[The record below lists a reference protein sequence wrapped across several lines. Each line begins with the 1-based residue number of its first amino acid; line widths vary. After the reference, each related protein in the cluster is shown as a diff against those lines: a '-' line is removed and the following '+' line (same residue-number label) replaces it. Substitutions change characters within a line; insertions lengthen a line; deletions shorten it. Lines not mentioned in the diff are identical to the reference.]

1 MKLMA
6 EGMPL
11 SEMPP
16 RGVIAHQIFVNL
28 IDLKKT
34 IVLDITSE
42 QRYTGKDLMSNIIK
56 TCNSQG
62 ISLPKEAVNLT
73 INGRTINY
81 DKSLMIK
88 PGETV
93 LLQNGQ
99 RLCGGAQND
108 YIGQVKNSLE

>member
-6 EGMPL
+6 EGKQI
-11 SEMPP
+11 SQMPP
-16 RGVIAHQIFVNL
+16 KKVITHQIFVNL

-34 IVLDITSE
+34 IAIDISSK
-42 QRYTGKDLMSNIIK
+42 QRYTGKDLMLNIIR

-73 INGRTINY
+73 INGRSINY

-93 LLQNGQ
+93 ILQGRQ

-108 YIGQVKNSLE
+108 YIGHVKTSLE